1 MRREESVERGTAMK
15 GGTFDRNQ
23 TNIAK
28 GLFAVA
34 MVVHHTAIEWND
46 IKTMFLSQQCMYT
59 IIALCKICVPGFVF
73 LTAFGMSRQ
82 YQRISEGGQI
92 STREYLKISMVR
104 LVKLYFTFWPVYLLG
119 LVGTW
124 IYNKEIVF
132 GAYRDFGGK
141 FSVFYLILDAMGL
154 SYFCSTPMLN
164 VTWWYFAVALFIIF
178 AMPLMHILYQKLQW
192 LIVLPALFLLPYE
205 TVPVYHVYVGIA
217 FLGIMFSQE
226 TYLEKVKNLFDRISL
241 LTVIKYVLAVPVM
254 LIMYEISNYLSAR
267 AVSYPILVCGFLLL
281 SYLIV
286 ADIPVIRSIF
296 ALLGRHSG
304 NIFFVHT
311 FIYLYWFRESIYRL
325 NYIVLV
331 DLSVIG
337 ISLAISIAVE
347 ALKKVTGYNRM
358 QEKIETRIQRL

>member
-1 MRREESVERGTAMK
+1 MK

-34 MVVHHTAIEWND
+34 MVVHHTAIEWSD

-82 YQRISEGGQI
+82 YRRISESGQI
-92 STREYLKISMVR
+92 SAGEYLKISMVR
-104 LVKLYFTFWPVYLLG
+104 LVKLYFTYWPVFLLG

-124 IYNKEIVF
+124 IYNKEIVI
-132 GAYRDFGGK
+132 GAYRDFGGN
-141 FSVFYLILDAMGL
+141 FSVFYLILDALGL
-154 SYFCSTPMLN
+154 SYLCSTPMLN
-164 VTWWYFAVALFIIF
+164 LTWWYFAVALFIIF
-178 AMPLMHILYQKLQW
+178 TLPLMHILYQKLQW
-192 LIVLPALFLLPYE
+192 IIVLPALFLLAYE

-226 TYLEKVKNLFDRISL
+226 MYLEKVKDLFDRKRFLSVL
-241 LTVIKYVLAVPVM
+241 KYVLVVPVM
-254 LIMYEISNYLSAR
+254 LIMYEISNFLSAR

-281 SYLIV
+281 SYLVV

-311 FIYLYWFRESIYRL
+311 FIYLYWFKESVYRL

-331 DLSVIG
+331 DLAVLG
-337 ISLAISIAVE
+337 ISLVISIAVE
-347 ALKKVTGYNRM
+347 ALKKVTCYNRL
-358 QEKIETRIQRL
+358 QEKIAARIRRL